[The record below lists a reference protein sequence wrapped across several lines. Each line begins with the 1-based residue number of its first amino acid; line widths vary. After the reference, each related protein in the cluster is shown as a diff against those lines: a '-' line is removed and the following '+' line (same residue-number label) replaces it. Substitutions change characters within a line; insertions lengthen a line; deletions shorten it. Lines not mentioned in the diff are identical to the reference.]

1 MLVQFVVNKDGSV
14 GEHSILSSKIV
25 RPINRTDSMRVAA
38 EQGAML
44 DEVMV
49 TALQMT
55 DSGDPNIL
63 SVEALKDLVKKM
75 PGAEMDEVGNVTI
88 NGKAVK
94 TLKVEGKEYKI
105 DQNMVAY
112 QNARIALEEEAVRVL
127 KLMPKWTPGMQRGK
141 AVRVRYTMPV
151 IYRLQ

>member
-1 MLVQFVVNKDGSV
+1 MQFVVEKDGSV
-14 GEHSILSSKIV
+14 GEHSVLSSKIT
-25 RPINRTDSMRVAA
+25 RPINRTDSMRIAA

-55 DSGDPNIL
+55 DSGDSNTL

-141 AVRVRYTMPV
+141 VVRVRYTIP
-151 IYRLQ
+151 ITYRLQ

>member
-1 MLVQFVVNKDGSV
+1 
-14 GEHSILSSKIV
+14 
-25 RPINRTDSMRVAA
+25 MRVAA
-38 EQGAML
+38 EQGTML

-63 SVEALKDLVKKM
+63 SVAELKALVQKL

>member
-1 MLVQFVVNKDGSV
+1 
-14 GEHSILSSKIV
+14 
-25 RPINRTDSMRVAA
+25 
-38 EQGAML
+38 
-44 DEVMV
+44 
-49 TALQMT
+49 
-55 DSGDPNIL
+55 L
-63 SVEALKDLVKKM
+63 SVEALKELVKKL

-105 DQNMVAY
+105 DQDMVAY